1 MKAPL
6 SVDEYDLVGFFG
18 CLPKQEESDVP
29 WQYNDSAYEV
39 ADSVLHLSFAIAP
52 AYRDVRLLIT
62 VASTIVFELT
72 AMGVEDVRVSSEKGR
87 TSLEVTVTPTHSIW
101 LSLKPQ
107 IMLRQSVSGEV
118 AK

>member
-1 MKAPL
+1 MKAAL

-18 CLPKQEESDVP
+18 CLPKQQDSDVP
-29 WQYNDSAYEV
+29 WQYNDSTYEV

-62 VASTIVFELT
+62 IGSTIVFELN
-72 AMGVEDVRVSSEKGR
+72 AMGVEDVRVRSEKGR
-87 TSLEVTVTPTHSIW
+87 PSLEVMVTPTHSPW

-118 AK
+118 AI